1 MLVIGLTGGI
11 GSGKSTVANLFAE
24 RDVPIIDADVVARE
38 VTQPGTPGFKSIVK
52 HFGTEILQ
60 ANGTLDRSQLRH
72 IIFNDSKQRLW
83 LENLLHPLIR
93 DAMQEQIRNHYK
105 APYIIAV
112 IPLLL
117 EVEFYS
123 FINRILVVDA
133 PEAEQI
139 DRVLERDK
147 TNRDQVQAILKTQAR
162 REDRTSRAHDVIIN
176 DGKLADLIPQVD
188 KLHAQYL
195 QMSNQK
201 S

>member
-24 RDVPIIDADVVARE
+24 RDVAIIDADVVARE
-38 VTQPGTPGFKSIVK
+38 VTQPNTAAFKTIVK
-52 HFGTEILQ
+52 HFGDDILQ
-60 ANGTLDRSQLRH
+60 SNGALDRSKLRQ
-72 IIFNDSKQRLW
+72 IIFSDHKQRLW

-93 DAMQEQIRNHYK
+93 GAMHEQIQRTH
-105 APYIIAV
+105 APYAIAV

-133 PEAEQI
+133 PEEAQI
-139 DRVLERDK
+139 DRVTSRDK
-147 TNRDQVQAILKTQAR
+147 SEKTQIEAIIKTQAR
-162 REDRTSRAHDVIIN
+162 REDRVARAHDVIIN

-188 KLHAQYL
+188 RLHKQYL
-195 QMSNQK
+195 EMSAK
-201 S
+201 V